1 VVRNITLMGST
12 GRVAPVIPAG
22 RKQERHT
29 TMFIA
34 RRSGSTI
41 NARIQI
47 DCGGGEMD
55 NACPKYI
62 EGQFP
67 GRLVPEPWP

>member
-1 VVRNITLMGST
+1 
-12 GRVAPVIPAG
+12 
-22 RKQERHT
+22 
-29 TMFIA
+29 MFIA

-55 NACPKYI
+55 NACPKFI